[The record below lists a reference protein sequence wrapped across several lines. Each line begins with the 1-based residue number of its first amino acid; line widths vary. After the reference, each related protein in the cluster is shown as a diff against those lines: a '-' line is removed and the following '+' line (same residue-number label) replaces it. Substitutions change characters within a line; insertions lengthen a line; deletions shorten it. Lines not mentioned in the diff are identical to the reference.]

1 MKRLIPIIIFIAVI
15 YVLSTTN
22 PKRSAY
28 IDWIN
33 HKKME
38 TSSNLIEKGVLS
50 LAGESIFDAGTTQKD
65 YFIFSIYKTDFSE
78 VGFGKVTTIGIFN
91 KFINIKS
98 TEWRVEQK

>member
-1 MKRLIPIIIFIAVI
+1 MKRIVPIIILIALI

-28 IDWIN
+28 IDWVN
-33 HKKME
+33 HKTMDK
-38 TSSNLIEKGVLS
+38 SSNLIEKGVLS

-78 VGFGKVTTIGIFN
+78 VGFGKVTSIGILN
-91 KFINIKS
+91 KFITIKS
-98 TEWRVEQK
+98 SE